1 MLLFSW
7 GAESRGFRRKMQV
20 NAGDLSGSNAG
31 LRRSPLTPCFSAFYT
46 AFMNRCWPPVSHSR
60 WSLAGWIVLLVVAL
74 GACSSK
80 APPYP
85 EDHARIQRID
95 QAVDALRNA
104 YQTKDR
110 SSFKSLLLQEEALD
124 VLQRN
129 AEADFD
135 AFHSISLEFKI
146 ERIMIEGDTIDV
158 HVRWQGLWKNTA
170 EESGVRQ
177 RGHARFQWSGT
188 GTILLRAAQGDLP
201 FGMKAKQ
208 ALSESLPSP
217 PDLQ

>member
-1 MLLFSW
+1 
-7 GAESRGFRRKMQV
+7 
-20 NAGDLSGSNAG
+20 
-31 LRRSPLTPCFSAFYT
+31 
-46 AFMNRCWPPVSHSR
+46 MNRRWTSVFHSR
-60 WSLAGWIVLLVVAL
+60 WSFTVWIVLLVVTV

-80 APPYP
+80 TPPYP
-85 EDHARIQRID
+85 ADHARIQRID
-95 QAVDALRNA
+95 RAVDALRTA

-110 SSFKSLLLQEEALD
+110 YLLKSLLLQEESLD

-146 ERIMIEGDTIDV
+146 ERIMIEGENIDV
-158 HVRWQGLWKNTA
+158 YVRWQGLWKKNP
-170 EESGVRQ
+170 EEPGTRQ

-188 GTILLRAAQGDLP
+188 STILLRAAQGDLP

-208 ALSESLPSP
+208 ALSESLPP
-217 PDLQ
+217 QPGVQ

>member
-1 MLLFSW
+1 MKWHWPSV
-7 GAESRGFRRKMQV
+7 SR
-20 NAGDLSGSNAG
+20 
-31 LRRSPLTPCFSAFYT
+31 
-46 AFMNRCWPPVSHSR
+46 SR
-60 WSLAGWIVLLVVAL
+60 WSFVGWIVLLVVAV

-95 QAVDALRNA
+95 RAVEALRNA
-104 YQTKDR
+104 YQTKDH
-110 SSFKSLLLQEEALD
+110 SSFKSLMLQEESLD
-124 VLQRN
+124 ELRRN

-146 ERIMIEGDTIDV
+146 ERIMIEGENIDV
-158 HVRWQGLWKNTA
+158 YVRWQGLWRKTS
-170 EESGVRQ
+170 EEPGTRQ

-208 ALSESLPSP
+208 ALAESLPSQP
-217 PDLQ
+217 GMQ